1 MNKFGVFLLRAGLGL
16 LGGWLLWHFF
26 FSQGTYKTPWW
37 TALVL
42 AAIVVLAAYASE
54 AWRRRSSG
62 RS

>member
-1 MNKFGVFLLRAGLGL
+1 MNRFTVFMIRAVLGL

-37 TALVL
+37 VVLVL

-54 AWRRRSSG
+54 AWRKRSRG
-62 RS
+62 HN